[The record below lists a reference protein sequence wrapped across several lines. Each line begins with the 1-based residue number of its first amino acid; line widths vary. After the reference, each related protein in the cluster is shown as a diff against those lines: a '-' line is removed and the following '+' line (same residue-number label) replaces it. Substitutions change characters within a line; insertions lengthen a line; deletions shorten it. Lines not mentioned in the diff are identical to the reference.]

1 MEAIVPQASQLPLAL
16 ASPAI
21 EGSRVTVTALRATE
35 PTARQAKA
43 VVRAGNGRSLGEA
56 AFSFNPGQGKA
67 EASIELPLELRNGI
81 QRIEIDG
88 ERNAAAT
95 WLMGDRWRRKSVGL
109 LSGESRENA
118 QPLLSPLY
126 YVSRALEPFAEQSE
140 PAGAGQLQQSLDAGL
155 SLVVLADIG
164 VLPQEAQTLIQ
175 AWVEKGGVLLRFA
188 GPRLAGAVT
197 EGADPLLPVTLRE
210 GGRALGSALS
220 WETPQSMHDWPA
232 ASPFAGLPL
241 DSTVLIS
248 RQVLAEPDTDLSAK
262 VWAGLADGTPLVT
275 ARREGKGLIVLFHVT
290 ANADWSNLPLSGLF
304 VGMLRRVLD
313 FAPAAGSATASVISQ
328 ATDGERAFIPYRALA
343 GSGDLIDPAA
353 ETKPIP
359 ASLIDEAR
367 PTPVTPAGLY
377 RKGASERALNIAGTV
392 DALTAI
398 GELPRGVARRDFS
411 RLPAWPLG
419 PL

>member
-1 MEAIVPQASQLPLAL
+1 MSGFLQAFTFTTPLALGALLLLPVIWWLLRFTPPRPKTVRFPPLRLLLELVNREEQPDRTPWWLMALRLAIAALVIIGVSHPFYAPGHVVAFRNDPLLLIVDDSWAAARNWDQRQAIMTELIEATRQASQTVTLATSVPELRNPGLEPADAETAMRRAAALQPKALDPDRMALLARLKVATKDASALRVVWLSDGLDDGKTKEFATGLTGLARGHAIVEAIVPQASQLPLAL
-16 ASPAI
+16 GVPAI
-21 EGSRVTVTALRATE
+21 AGSRVTVTALRATE

-175 AWVEKGGVLLRFA
+175 AWVEKGG
-188 GPRLAGAVT
+188 
-197 EGADPLLPVTLRE
+197 
-210 GGRALGSALS
+210 
-220 WETPQSMHDWPA
+220 
-232 ASPFAGLPL
+232 
-241 DSTVLIS
+241 
-248 RQVLAEPDTDLSAK
+248 
-262 VWAGLADGTPLVT
+262 
-275 ARREGKGLIVLFHVT
+275 
-290 ANADWSNLPLSGLF
+290 
-304 VGMLRRVLD
+304 
-313 FAPAAGSATASVISQ
+313 
-328 ATDGERAFIPYRALA
+328 
-343 GSGDLIDPAA
+343 
-353 ETKPIP
+353 
-359 ASLIDEAR
+359 
-367 PTPVTPAGLY
+367 
-377 RKGASERALNIAGTV
+377 
-392 DALTAI
+392 
-398 GELPRGVARRDFS
+398 
-411 RLPAWPLG
+411 
-419 PL
+419 